1 MLGKWPRDVWC
12 RVGAR
17 VLGEV
22 TAGPDPE
29 GAASP
34 SAAPSVPPSL
44 PGQSTGRDWV
54 GGRPE
59 EPAAPRV
66 TIAKPFS
73 LPGLFLRMTKRPR
86 CGRGPLS
93 SEHLAPVAPL
103 LLLHVASNEP
113 GEVPFPCLVH
123 AFSFHVPLPI

>member
-44 PGQSTGRDWV
+44 LGQSTGRDRV

-66 TIAKPFS
+66 TQSQSRS
-73 LPGLFLRMTKRPR
+73 L
-86 CGRGPLS
+86 
-93 SEHLAPVAPL
+93 
-103 LLLHVASNEP
+103 
-113 GEVPFPCLVH
+113 FPAC
-123 AFSFHVPLPI
+123 S